1 MSPIPARPFTALGT
15 SRGEHPWCVWTGRL
29 LVPIRVVHG
38 YDNTISCATE
48 RVRESVVAEHDPG
61 KVLETL
67 RNHLTHAEANI
78 AFLLGAGTS
87 CAVRVPFEDEGG
99 ETKERSLI
107 PNVSELTTICAKEIA
122 KLDPEGETPRFAPA
136 LETLEKEIKPAGR
149 STNIED
155 ILSA

>member
-1 MSPIPARPFTALGT
+1 M
-15 SRGEHPWCVWTGRL
+15 
-29 LVPIRVVHG
+29 
-38 YDNTISCATE
+38 
-48 RVRESVVAEHDPG
+48 AEHDPG

-155 ILSA
+155 ILSAVRRKIEAMGASDILCGLSLPDLELEPPANPGRFSR